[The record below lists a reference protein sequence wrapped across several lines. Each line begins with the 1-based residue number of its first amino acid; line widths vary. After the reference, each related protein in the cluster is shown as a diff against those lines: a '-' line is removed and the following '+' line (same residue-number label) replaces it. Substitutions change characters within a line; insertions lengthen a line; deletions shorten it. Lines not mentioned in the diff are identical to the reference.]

1 MPAGYQNQYLEQGAD
16 FNSQITL
23 ADNFGTSYNLYN
35 YSVSSQ
41 ARRSFYSA
49 NATIIF
55 NAEISDAPNGV
66 ITLTAD
72 AATTA
77 NVSPGATG
85 KLVYDVTIKQLES
98 NNVTRVLEGQIYISP
113 SVTR

>member
-1 MPAGYQNQYLEQGAD
+1 MPAGYQDQYLEQGAD

-23 ADNFGTSYNLYN
+23 DDNYGVPYNLN
-35 YSVSSQ
+35 GFTVSSQ

-55 NAEISDAPNGV
+55 TTQITDANNGV
-66 ITLTAD
+66 IALSAD

-85 KLVYDVTIKQLES
+85 KLVYDVTIRQTSSGL
-98 NNVTRVLEGQIYISP
+98 VTRVLEGQIYVSP